1 MRNTPIERKLID
13 ETIEAFQIADFG
25 NGCAGTSP
33 FGCRCKS

>member
-25 NGCAGTSP
+25 KGSERT
-33 FGCRCKS
+33 